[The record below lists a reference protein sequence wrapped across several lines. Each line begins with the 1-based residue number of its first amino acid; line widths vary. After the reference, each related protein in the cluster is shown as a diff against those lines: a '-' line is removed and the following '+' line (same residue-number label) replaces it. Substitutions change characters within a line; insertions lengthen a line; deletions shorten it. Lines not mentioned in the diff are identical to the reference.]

1 MMDMAFPIDAKFG
14 QLIWER
20 CAIGLAEVGLK
31 GEWLAANPTL
41 CSLLEYTESE
51 LQARTFQQVTHPDDV
66 DDDVHMVERLQ
77 AGSIDHY
84 VMSKRY
90 ITKRGDV
97 IWIKLRVDPV
107 SDDDGKVI
115 FFLSQI
121 VPADAKKRS
130 PGLIE
135 REYETRRSLRDFIA
149 AEWKWLL
156 AALIA
161 VIGFVSQQHA
171 MQQTNR
177 QEVSALKESVKA
189 LTKRIDEQK

>member
-1 MMDMAFPIDAKFG
+1 MNEFMAFPIDAKFG
-14 QLIWER
+14 QLIWDR

-41 CSLLEYTESE
+41 CKLLEYTESE
-51 LQARTFQQVTHPDDV
+51 LQTRTFQQVTHPDDV
-66 DDDVHMVERLQ
+66 NDDVHMVERLQ

-107 SDDDGKVI
+107 NDDDGKVI

-121 VPADAKKRS
+121 VPADPKNDV
-130 PGLIE
+130 GMIE
-135 REYETRRSLRDFIA
+135 REYDNRRNVRDFLA
-149 AEWKWLL
+149 GEWKWIV

-161 VIGFVSQQHA
+161 VIGFVAQQYA
-171 MQQTNR
+171 LQQTSK
-177 QEVSALKESVKA
+177 QEIQSLKDDVKS
-189 LTKRIDEQK
+189 LVKKLENK